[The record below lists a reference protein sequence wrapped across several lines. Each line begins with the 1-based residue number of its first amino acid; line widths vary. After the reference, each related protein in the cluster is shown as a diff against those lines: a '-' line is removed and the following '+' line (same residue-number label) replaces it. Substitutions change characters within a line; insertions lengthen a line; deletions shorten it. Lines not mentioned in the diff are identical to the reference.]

1 MSPKFLYLCYCTKKL
16 SSIASTVHIHTKDY
30 HSRRAHYALRR
41 INMVLLCMYFMIRLV
56 AFEYNICSFLL
67 HAPHLKNAAKH
78 TCLYLQNW
86 LQPFLSSFVTMETR
100 KRPLLTLNSSTNR
113 AGHNIIQSFIH
124 ICMFLKFIFL

>member
-41 INMVLLCMYFMIRLV
+41 TNMVLLCMYFMIRLV
-56 AFEYNICSFLL
+56 AFEYNISSFLL
-67 HAPHLKNAAKH
+67 HAPHLKNAVKH

-100 KRPLLTLNSSTNR
+100 KRPLLTFELWAQIGR
-113 AGHNIIQSFIH
+113 GIILFSH
-124 ICMFLKFIFL
+124 SYICMCLKFIFL